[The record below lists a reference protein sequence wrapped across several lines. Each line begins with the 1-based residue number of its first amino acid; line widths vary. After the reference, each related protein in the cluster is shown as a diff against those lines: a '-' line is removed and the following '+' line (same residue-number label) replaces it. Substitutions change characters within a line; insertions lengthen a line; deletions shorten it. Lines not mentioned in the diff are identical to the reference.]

1 MATQTA
7 IQIKGPG
14 KAEIVKDSPMPKLR
28 DDYIIVKTAA
38 VALNPTDWK
47 QIDYLASPGAIVG
60 CDYSGVVERVGSAVK
75 HGPHVGD
82 RVMGMV
88 HGSEC
93 FTLQKLYRD
102 SKINEFFVAGNHS
115 NHEDGAF
122 AEHVVAKGDLQ
133 IKIPDYMSFEEAA
146 TLGAGIITAGKSL
159 YEALELPLPDDP
171 PMRPFPVLIYGGS
184 TATGTL
190 AIQFAKLSGLEV
202 VTTCSPKNFHLV
214 RSLGADHIYDYNSPD
229 CAPSIRKIT
238 KNRLA
243 HVFDTISTP
252 ETAEICCNAVGSQ
265 GGKYAGLGGL
275 EQLPRDDVA
284 NLRIMAH
291 TAFGEAFDFAGEM
304 IPANPKE
311 YDFAVNFMGMAQG
324 LLAQGRIKPHP
335 QSVRS
340 GGWSGV
346 LDGLQEM
353 REGKVSGVKLV
364 YPV

>member
-1 MATQTA
+1 MAMQTA

-14 KAEIVKDSPMPKLR
+14 KAQIIKDTPMPKLR

-47 QIDYLASPGAIVG
+47 QIDYLPSPGAIVG
-60 CDYSGVVERVGSAVK
+60 CDYSGVVERVGPAVK

-88 HGSEC
+88 HGS
-93 FTLQKLYRD
+93 
-102 SKINEFFVAGNHS
+102 NHS

-122 AEHVVAKGDLQ
+122 AEHVAAKGDLQ
-133 IKIPDYMSFEEAA
+133 IKIPDFMTFEEAA
-146 TLGAGIITAGKSL
+146 TLGAGIITVGKSL
-159 YEALELPLPDDP
+159 YESLELPLPDDP

-214 RSLGADHIYDYNSPD
+214 HNLGADHVYDYNSPS

-252 ETAEICCNAVGSQ
+252 ETAEICCNAIGSQ
-265 GGKYAGLGGL
+265 GGKYAGLSGL
-275 EQLPRDDVA
+275 EELPREDVT
-284 NLRIMAH
+284 NLHVMAY
-291 TAFGEAFDFAGEM
+291 TAFGEAFDFGDENV
-304 IPANPKE
+304 PASPKG
-311 YDFAVNFMGMAQG
+311 YDFAVKFMGLAQE
-324 LLAQGRIKPHP
+324 LLWQGRIKPHP
-335 QSVRS
+335 QSVRT
-340 GGWSGV
+340 GGWNGV

-353 REGKVSGVKLV
+353 REGKISGEKLV

>member
-1 MATQTA
+1 MAMQTA

-14 KAEIVKDSPMPKLR
+14 KAQIVKDTPMPKLR

-47 QIDYLASPGAIVG
+47 QIDYLPSPGAIVG
-60 CDYSGVVERVGSAVK
+60 CDYSGVVEKVGPAVK

-88 HGSEC
+88 HG
-93 FTLQKLYRD
+93 
-102 SKINEFFVAGNHS
+102 NNHS

-122 AEHVVAKGDLQ
+122 AEHVAAKGDLQ
-133 IKIPDYMSFEEAA
+133 IKIPDFMTFEEAA
-146 TLGAGIITAGKSL
+146 TLGAGIITVGKSL
-159 YEALELPLPDDP
+159 YESLELPLPDDP

-202 VTTCSPKNFHLV
+202 VTTCSPRNFRLV
-214 RSLGADHIYDYNSPD
+214 RDLGADHVYDYNLPS

-243 HVFDTISTP
+243 HVFDTVSTA
-252 ETAEICCNAVGSQ
+252 ETAEICCNAIGSQ
-265 GGKYAGLGGL
+265 GGKYAGLSGL
-275 EQLPRDDVA
+275 EELPREDVT
-284 NLRIMAH
+284 NLHIMAY
-291 TAFGEAFDFAGEM
+291 TAFGEAFDFGDEKV
-304 IPANPKE
+304 PANPKG
-311 YDFAVNFMGMAQG
+311 YDFAVKFMGLAQE
-324 LLAQGRIKPHP
+324 LLWQGRIKPHP
-335 QSVRS
+335 QSVRP

-353 REGKVSGVKLV
+353 REGKVSGEKLV